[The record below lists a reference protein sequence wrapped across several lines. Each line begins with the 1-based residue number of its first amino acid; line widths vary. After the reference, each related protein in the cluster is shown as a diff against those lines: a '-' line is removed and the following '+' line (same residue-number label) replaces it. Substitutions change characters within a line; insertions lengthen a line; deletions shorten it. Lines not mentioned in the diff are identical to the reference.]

1 MNIERARR
9 EGHPLID
16 GNRVTFLWQ
25 GDSAPHLID
34 DLHGWDDH
42 PQKLRRVS
50 PGLWAASFDLAR
62 DAYLEYSFLDPSTGS
77 GQSPTTKS
85 RLRDPLNK
93 KRIWNGINAY
103 NHFFYMPEAAPSP
116 WTIRPREVARGT
128 ISSHTVDTWMMKFPG
143 KRAVKLYHP
152 PAKERIPLLVVY
164 DGPDYL
170 SRGRLPIIVD
180 NLITAKRIRPIAM
193 AFLPNGGARRGAEY
207 ACSDATL
214 AWIEHDVLPLARR
227 ELKLLDIKKH
237 PGAFG
242 VLGASFGGLMSV
254 YTGLRLPDIFGRV
267 LSQSAVFET
276 EGRDFVA
283 VDLIRHA
290 PARPKIHMD
299 CGRMDFLIEDNRRMI
314 PLLRERGFDLTYHEY
329 GGAHNY
335 TSWRDNIHLGLE
347 EMFGL

>member
-1 MNIERARR
+1 MKNKHLLERARR

-50 PGLWAASFDLAR
+50 PGLWAASLDLTR
-62 DAYLEYSFLDPSTGS
+62 DAYIEYAFLDPA
-77 GQSPTTKS
+77 TKS

-116 WTIRPREVARGT
+116 WTIRPREVPRGT
-128 ISSHTVDTWMMKFPG
+128 ISSHTVDTWIMKFSG

-152 PAKERIPLLVVY
+152 PKKERVPLLIVY

-170 SRGRLPIIVD
+170 SRGHLPIIVD
-180 NLITAKRIRPIAM
+180 NLIAAKRIRPIAM
-193 AFLPNGGARRGAEY
+193 AFLPNGGARRGNEY

-214 AWIEHDVLPLARR
+214 AWIEHDVLPLANR

-267 LSQSAVFET
+267 ISQSAVFEMD
-276 EGRDFVA
+276 GRDFVA

-290 PARPKIHMD
+290 PSHPKIYMD

-335 TSWRDNIHLGLE
+335 TSWRDHVHRGLE
-347 EMFGL
+347 EMFG